1 MFDIGF
7 SELFILV
14 VIALLV
20 LGPERLPGAVRKAG
34 LIIGKIKGSWQS
46 IQNEINS
53 EFEAE
58 ELRKRIQK
66 EADLAQQ
73 TLNSG
78 FDADAYNQKILDQER
93 KIRED
98 IAKQAT
104 LSSSDSSDSNSSNNN
119 SSDNNGSA
127 NTESTRI
134 HESPDGLNSVSPA
147 ETEQEITSTTS
158 SLTPNNDK
166 S

>member
-78 FDADAYNQKILDQER
+78 FDADGYNQKILEQER
-93 KIRED
+93 KIRAD
-98 IAKQAT
+98 IAKQAS
-104 LSSSDSSDSNSSNNN
+104 LSDIND
-119 SSDNNGSA
+119 SDNNDSVNTGPTKA
-127 NTESTRI
+127 NPSSEHI
-134 HESPDGLNSVSPA
+134 NNVSPA
-147 ETEQEITSTTS
+147 DATEQEITSTTS

>member
-46 IQNEINS
+46 IQNEINN
-53 EFEAE
+53 EFEAD
-58 ELRKRIQK
+58 ELRKRIQS
-66 EADLAQQ
+66 EADNAQQ
-73 TLNSG
+73 TLNAG
-78 FDADAYNQKILDQER
+78 FDADSYYLKILDQER
-93 KIRED
+93 KIRAD
-98 IAKQAT
+98 IEKQTT
-104 LSSSDSSDSNSSNNN
+104 LSQESNST
-119 SSDNNGSA
+119 SDV
-127 NTESTRI
+127 TEK
-134 HESPDGLNSVSPA
+134 
-147 ETEQEITSTTS
+147 ETTSTLPLS
-158 SLTPNNDK
+158 QNNDK

>member
-78 FDADAYNQKILDQER
+78 FDADAYNQKILEQER
-93 KIRED
+93 KIRAD
-98 IAKQAT
+98 IAKQAS
-104 LSSSDSSDSNSSNNN
+104 LSDTND
-119 SSDNNGSA
+119 SDNNDSVNTGPTKA
-127 NTESTRI
+127 NPSSEHI
-134 HESPDGLNSVSPA
+134 NNVSPA
-147 ETEQEITSTTS
+147 DATEQEITSTTS

>member
-46 IQNEINS
+46 IQNEINN
-53 EFEAE
+53 EFEAD
-58 ELRKRIQK
+58 ELRKRIQS
-66 EADLAQQ
+66 EADNAQQ
-73 TLNSG
+73 TLNAG

-93 KIRED
+93 KIRAD
-98 IAKQAT
+98 IEKQTT
-104 LSSSDSSDSNSSNNN
+104 LSQESNST
-119 SSDNNGSA
+119 SDV
-127 NTESTRI
+127 TEK
-134 HESPDGLNSVSPA
+134 
-147 ETEQEITSTTS
+147 ETTSTLPLS
-158 SLTPNNDK
+158 QNNDK

>member
-58 ELRKRIQK
+58 ELRKGFKKKPTSHSRRSIQV
-66 EADLAQQ
+66 LTQ
-73 TLNSG
+73 TPTIKRFWIRSVKYGKTLQSKPRFLTTTVLTVMALVKTIPPLTQG
-78 FDADAYNQKILDQER
+78 QPEPVNQR
-93 KIRED
+93 K
-98 IAKQAT
+98 A
-104 LSSSDSSDSNSSNNN
+104 
-119 SSDNNGSA
+119 
-127 NTESTRI
+127 
-134 HESPDGLNSVSPA
+134 
-147 ETEQEITSTTS
+147 
-158 SLTPNNDK
+158 
-166 S
+166 